1 MFNWDASKFGRLGG
15 KPYAYGTYG
24 RTFVGSG
31 RNKLQSSPVSQ
42 EVGLSEGAILSSM
55 LVHLFRSLLLRLNTG
70 APKFFLISLNSTRNR
85 HCHAIAEQVAT
96 VLDMLITAVRQGELD
111 VLGPDKPTARF

>member
-1 MFNWDASKFGRLGG
+1 MHTEPTGGPWLG
-15 KPYAYGTYG
+15 
-24 RTFVGSG
+24 VGGISS
-31 RNKLQSSPVSQ
+31 NQAQSLRRWGFLRARSCQ
-42 EVGLSEGAILSSM
+42 ACWF
-55 LVHLFRSLLLRLNTG
+55 HLFRSLLLRLNTG

-111 VLGPDKPTARF
+111 VLGPDKPTATF

>member
-55 LVHLFRSLLLRLNTG
+55 LVSS
-70 APKFFLISLNSTRNR
+70 ISLSST
-85 HCHAIAEQVAT
+85 QVEYWRT
-96 VLDMLITAVRQGELD
+96 EILLDFSQ
-111 VLGPDKPTARF
+111 FH